1 MKHFIYLLI
10 MAAIVCCAATAFATD
25 FADDTFGILNE
36 KQKKALNELDISSE
50 LKKADA
56 AADTHDFDKAKEICQ
71 KLLKQSDLSSQD
83 KSLIQAKLDAVE
95 NKRSDYVAQKKREEE
110 RKKAEAL
117 AQTAREEES
126 RKQADHAALIE
137 KSRIESEQE
146 RQRLLNAKGSLVVTI
161 SFKAGMSATPRDYTL
176 RIRRVKDIFGEPD
189 YNDLERKTSGYIVLG
204 TETDTFVGLRYGL
217 YEVKMTVDYEFY
229 DLNIRKKV
237 KRRADR
243 TLNLVVNS
251 YSNIYYT
258 EITEDDIEVR
268 RIK

>member
-1 MKHFIYLLI
+1 MKHFMFLL
-10 MAAIVCCAATAFATD
+10 AIVAMMCSIAYSAD

-36 KQKKALNELDISSE
+36 KQKKALNELDIASE

-56 AADTHDFDKAKEICQ
+56 AADAHDFDKAKEICQ

-95 NKRSDYVAQKKREEE
+95 NKRSDYAAQKRRDEE
-110 RKKAEAL
+110 RKQAEAL

-146 RQRLLNAKGSLVVTI
+146 RQRLLNAKGSLGITI